1 MPLLPLP
8 KPGSKRCKNAK
19 APIEN
24 RIIWM
29 HEDQNV
35 SYLLDAAIKSV
46 GQTNKL
52 NYTIANRSGLVDPM
66 NFDVKYTIPHSD
78 SKDILLGYVSD
89 FIELMDEVTAM
100 KAATFKLFIFEH
112 KVSSSHLYCHSDIA
126 YS

>member
-1 MPLLPLP
+1 MY
-8 KPGSKRCKNAK
+8 KN
-19 APIEN
+19 
-24 RIIWM
+24 
-29 HEDQNV
+29 QNV
-35 SYLLDAAIKSV
+35 SYLLDAAIESV
-46 GQTNKL
+46 DQTNKL
-52 NYTIANRSGLVDPM
+52 NYTIANGSGLVDPM